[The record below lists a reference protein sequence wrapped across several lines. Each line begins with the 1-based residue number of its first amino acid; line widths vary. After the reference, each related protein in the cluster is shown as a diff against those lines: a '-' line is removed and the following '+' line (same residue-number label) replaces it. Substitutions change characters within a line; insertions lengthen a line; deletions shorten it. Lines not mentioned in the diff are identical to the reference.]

1 VRENRLIG
9 VVDIASVSL
18 GEGVF
23 GYWFDRAAWRL
34 GYATEATRA
43 IAKFAFDDLKLSQ
56 LRAGHAFD
64 NAASARVSRKLGFQ
78 LVDNIQVWSRSRGE
92 AIIEHRYRLRQSP
105 SDRIE

>member
-1 VRENRLIG
+1 

-23 GYWFDRAAWRL
+23 GYWFDRAAWGL

-56 LRAGHAFD
+56 LRGQRGLRPRVAEAGVPAGRQHSSVVAIKRRG
-64 NAASARVSRKLGFQ
+64 NHRASISAQ
-78 LVDNIQVWSRSRGE
+78 
-92 AIIEHRYRLRQSP
+92 AITKRP
-105 SDRIE
+105 N